1 MRKDLRP
8 LTLDLRHLKININDK
23 TNMGKMTKNGWQTL
37 IKVIIAIAS
46 AVLGAIGGTAAAGL

>member
-1 MRKDLRP
+1 
-8 LTLDLRHLKININDK
+8 
-23 TNMGKMTKNGWQTL
+23 MGKMTKNGWQTL